1 MNKTELPTEELKKYG
16 IINDDNSFSK
26 KLTAN
31 DVQDFLNGGI
41 IVADNEKK
49 RITFQLT
56 ENNTKLNVNL
66 FERDKTMKE
75 VLENSKN
82 NIEYAE
88 IKNISS
94 EDEKL
99 NFEQKAFIY
108 DEKTKQILELDMIKH
123 IKEITEF
130 VVEKNSDL
138 ESNRYK
144 IELQKLQ
151 SFLQDK
157 IDKFPEIAKEIAVDK
172 NIVSNEINSINSI
185 SRPQKQREKE
195 NKNDVRL
202 NVNDP
207 DMYQDANQERE
218 EELKLEENQNR
229 RRGR

>member
-1 MNKTELPTEELKKYG
+1 MNKIILPTDELKKYG

-26 KLTAN
+26 KLSAD
-31 DVQDFLNGGI
+31 DVQGFLNGGT
-41 IVADNEKK
+41 IVADNERK

-66 FERDKTMKE
+66 FERDKSMKD

-88 IKNISS
+88 IKNISTN
-94 EDEKL
+94 DNKF

-108 DEKTKQILELDMIKH
+108 VEKSNQILELDLIKD
-123 IKEITEF
+123 IKEITEI
-130 VVEKNSDL
+130 VIAKNSDL
-138 ESNRYK
+138 ETNRYK

-157 IDKFPEIAKEIAVDK
+157 IDKFPEIAKEITVDM
-172 NIVSNEINSINSI
+172 NIVSNEINNVNSI
-185 SRPQKQREKE
+185 SRPEKQEQKEGN
-195 NKNDVRL
+195 NKINL

-207 DMYQDANQERE
+207 DLYQDANAERE
-218 EELKLEENQNR
+218 EELQQEENQTR

>member
-1 MNKTELPTEELKKYG
+1 MNKTILPTDELKKYG

-26 KLTAN
+26 KLSAN
-31 DVQDFLNGGI
+31 DVQGFLNGGT
-41 IVADNEKK
+41 IVADNERK
-49 RITFQLT
+49 RITFQLS

-66 FERDKTMKE
+66 FERDKSMKD

-88 IKNISS
+88 ITNISTN
-94 EDEKL
+94 DEKF

-108 DEKTKQILELDMIKH
+108 DEKSNQILELDLIKD
-123 IKEITEF
+123 IKEITEI
-130 VVEKNSDL
+130 VIAKNSDL
-138 ESNRYK
+138 ETNRYK

-157 IDKFPEIAKEIAVDK
+157 IDKFPEIAKEITVDM
-172 NIVSNEINSINSI
+172 NIVSNEINNVNSI
-185 SRPQKQREKE
+185 SRPEKQEQKEGN
-195 NKNDVRL
+195 NKINL

-207 DMYQDANQERE
+207 DLYQDANAERE
-218 EELKLEENQNR
+218 EELQQEENQTR

>member
-1 MNKTELPTEELKKYG
+1 MNKTILPTDELKKYG

-26 KLTAN
+26 KLSAN
-31 DVQDFLNGGI
+31 DVQGFLNGGT
-41 IVADNEKK
+41 IVADNETK
-49 RITFQLT
+49 RITFQLS

-66 FERDKTMKE
+66 FERDKSMKD

-88 IKNISS
+88 IKNISTN
-94 EDEKL
+94 DNKF

-108 DEKTKQILELDMIKH
+108 VEKSNQILELDLIKD
-123 IKEITEF
+123 IKEITEI
-130 VVEKNSDL
+130 VIAKNSDL
-138 ESNRYK
+138 ETNRYK

-157 IDKFPEIAKEIAVDK
+157 IDKFPEIAKDITVDM
-172 NIVSNEINSINSI
+172 NIVSNEINNVNSI
-185 SRPQKQREKE
+185 SRPEKQEQKEGN
-195 NKNDVRL
+195 NKINL

-207 DMYQDANQERE
+207 DLYQDANAERE
-218 EELKLEENQNR
+218 EELQQEENQTR